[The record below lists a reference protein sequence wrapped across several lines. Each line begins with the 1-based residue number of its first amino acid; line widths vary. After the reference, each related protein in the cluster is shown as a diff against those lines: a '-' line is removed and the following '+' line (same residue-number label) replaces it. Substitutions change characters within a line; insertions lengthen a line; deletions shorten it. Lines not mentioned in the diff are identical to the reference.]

1 MTESSS
7 SKSDLSLPRSR
18 RLCHDL
24 EYQAVYGAR
33 MKKQRGPIT
42 AFVAPNGRGHWRLG
56 LAVGKRVG
64 NAVARNTVKRALR
77 EAFRHVQHE
86 LPLLADGQGCDM
98 VLSAHA
104 HAGLGAKAYEAVV
117 LELAGLAQREWVR
130 RGVKQENRADGEKR
144 EA

>member
-1 MTESSS
+1 MTESSTG
-7 SKSDLSLPRSR
+7 KPDLSLPRTR

-42 AFVAPNGRGHWRLG
+42 AFVAPNGRSHWRIG

-77 EAFRHVQHE
+77 EAFRHVQHQ
-86 LPLLADGQGCDM
+86 LPRLSDGQGCDM
-98 VLSAHA
+98 VLSASA
-104 HAGLGAKAYEAVV
+104 HDTLDAPTYASLI
-117 LELAGLAQREWVR
+117 LELATLAHRDWMR
-130 RGVKQENRADGEKR
+130 REKR
-144 EA
+144 DA